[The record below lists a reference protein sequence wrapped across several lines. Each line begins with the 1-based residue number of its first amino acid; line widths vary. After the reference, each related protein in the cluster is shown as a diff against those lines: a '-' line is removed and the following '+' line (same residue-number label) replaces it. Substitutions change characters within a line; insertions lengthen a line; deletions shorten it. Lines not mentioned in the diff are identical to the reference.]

1 MTNRR
6 VDALYFLLIVV
17 VGTIGFVAA
26 NRPVEQ
32 VEGLALPD
40 FSPLRF
46 DIPFEP
52 FELPFPIVSFENPI
66 TRRLALSSN
75 MESTLVEVRTALLE
89 SSKPVEVRPPARML
103 AAID

>member
-17 VGTIGFVAA
+17 IGTIGFVAA
-26 NRPVEQ
+26 NHPVEQ

-52 FELPFPIVSFENPI
+52 FENPI
-66 TRRLALSSN
+66 PRRLALSSN
-75 MESTLVEVRTALLE
+75 MESALVEVRTALLE
-89 SSKPVEVRPPARML
+89 SLKPVEVRPPARML